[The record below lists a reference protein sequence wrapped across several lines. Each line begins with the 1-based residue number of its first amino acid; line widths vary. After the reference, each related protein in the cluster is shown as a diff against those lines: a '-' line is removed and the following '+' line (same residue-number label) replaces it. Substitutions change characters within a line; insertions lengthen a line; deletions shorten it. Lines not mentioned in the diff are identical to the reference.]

1 MKTKLTMIFPVGRVS
16 PSAPTAFT
24 LASMKCRRVGALAET
39 KPAPTPLSSA
49 AQHPTK
55 ICRETL
61 HIKLS
66 SESGS
71 KLHALQTLA
80 RSCCAQLLREA
91 FGVRPACRRF
101 GVASSTPE
109 LLRRIL
115 SQLLALCAAL
125 TFLTHTTFAQTW
137 QTVDDFQY
145 VAGQSAENNGLAFA
159 PNGTLFACGW
169 GDDSSG

>member
-1 MKTKLTMIFPVGRVS
+1 MKTKLTMIFPVGGVS
-16 PSAPTAFT
+16 PSAPSAFT
-24 LASMKCRRVGALAET
+24 LASMKWRRVGALAET
-39 KPAPTPLSSA
+39 RPDPTPLSSP

-80 RSCCAQLLREA
+80 RSCCALLLREA

-101 GVASSTPE
+101 GFTSWTRE

-115 SQLLALCAAL
+115 SLPLAFATALAL
-125 TFLTHTTFAQTW
+125 FTHTAFAQTW
-137 QTVDDFQY
+137 QTVDNFQY
-145 VAGQSAENNGLAFA
+145 TPGYDAGNAGLAF
-159 PNGTLFACGW
+159 
-169 GDDSSG
+169 